1 MPLVARL
8 GSLSSHGGVLIAPV
22 AKDIEAGDIPV
33 AHVGTLHACP
43 IFGHG
48 VTPVTTGI
56 SSVKAGG
63 PPIATVGSVCGC
75 GAVVVTGAGDVEAG

>member
-33 AHVGTLHACP
+33 AHVGTLHACRSLAM
-43 IFGHG
+43 G
-48 VTPVTTGI
+48 
-56 SSVKAGG
+56 
-63 PPIATVGSVCGC
+63 
-75 GAVVVTGAGDVEAG
+75 